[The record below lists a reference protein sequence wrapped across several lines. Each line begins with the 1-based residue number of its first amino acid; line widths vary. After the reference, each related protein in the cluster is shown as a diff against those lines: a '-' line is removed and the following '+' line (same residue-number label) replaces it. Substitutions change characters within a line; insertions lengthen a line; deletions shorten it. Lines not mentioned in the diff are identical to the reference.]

1 MKGLIILE
9 FNENFEANI
18 KAQCPPD
25 FSTNFN
31 LKASDLMNIY
41 TLHRMDKN
49 EPNFFQMEIKEFFAG
64 SFFTGFSFKHY
75 VGRPN
80 YAITAFFSNEEID
93 TDESQID
100 FNFEGM
106 LRRIVYELL
115 PKIEDENID
124 ELLKGYYIKLTNH
137 ELEPF
142 WEEYNED
149 EISQLIAL
157 PSENPKEI
165 EINDKTPEKEKE
177 IVKNI
182 YSNDEIK
189 ELEYYKLENE
199 TLKAEIESLEMLLL
213 EKVNE
218 ETDKEDIYDNS
229 TLEEWKS
236 KCEKLE
242 EYNQILSENVDKLTE
257 MSNKYQEEVKIKNKG
272 LNELKNKLESK
283 DTLID
288 ELTKKVE
295 RNSKQ
300 LEEYKRNKDDALE
313 YFQVMEV
320 LKKESK
326 ELNQENEK
334 VKKEND
340 IHLDTIADLKLKLRE
355 MKDKISTEE
364 NLQNTIKDE
373 IIDLKKDIKVLR
385 RERDH
390 YKSIIKEH
398 NLL

>member
-1 MKGLIILE
+1 MKGIIILE

-18 KAQCPPD
+18 KAQFPRD

-31 LKASDLMNIY
+31 LKASDFMNIY

-49 EPNFFQMEIKEFFAG
+49 EPNFFQMEIKEFSAG

-80 YAITAFFSNEEID
+80 YTITAFFSNEEIN
-93 TDESQID
+93 TDQSQID

-124 ELLKGYYIKLTNH
+124 ELLKEYYFKLKND

-149 EISQLIAL
+149 EISQLIPL
-157 PSENPKEI
+157 PSENPIENEI
-165 EINDKTPEKEKE
+165 DDKTPKKEAE
-177 IVKNI
+177 PITDI
-182 YSNDEIK
+182 HSDDEIK

-213 EKVNE
+213 EKVSE
-218 ETDKEDIYDNS
+218 ETDKESIYDDS
-229 TLEEWKS
+229 ILDEWKS

-257 MSNKYQEEVKIKNKG
+257 ISNKSHEEINIKTKH
-272 LNELKNKLESK
+272 LNELKNKLDSK

-288 ELTKKVE
+288 ELNKKLE
-295 RNSKQ
+295 RVSKL

-313 YFQVMEV
+313 YYQVMEV

-326 ELNQENEK
+326 ELNQDNEK
-334 VKKEND
+334 LKKEND
-340 IHLDTIADLKLKLRE
+340 IHLDTIADLKLKLRK
-355 MKDKISTEE
+355 MNDKISSEE
-364 NLQNTIKDE
+364 DLQNTIKDE

>member
-1 MKGLIILE
+1 MIILE
-9 FNENFEANI
+9 FNENFEARI
-18 KAQCPPD
+18 KTQFPPN
-25 FSTNFN
+25 FSSSFN

-49 EPNFFQMEIKEFFAG
+49 EPNFFQMEIKEFSAG
-64 SFFTGFSFKHY
+64 SFFTGFSLKHY

-80 YAITAFFSNEEID
+80 YAITAFFSNEENN
-93 TDESQID
+93 TEQSQID

-115 PKIEDENID
+115 PKIEDKNKD
-124 ELLKGYYIKLTNH
+124 DLLKEYYIKLENK

-157 PSENPKEI
+157 PSEIPI
-165 EINDKTPEKEKE
+165 ETEVNNKTPEKEVNTKT
-177 IVKNI
+177 NI
-182 YSNDEIK
+182 HSDDEIK

-213 EKVNE
+213 EKVTE
-218 ETDKEDIYDNS
+218 DTDKEDIYNDS

-236 KCEKLE
+236 KYEKLE
-242 EYNQILSENVDKLTE
+242 EYNQILSENVDKLKE
-257 MSNKYQEEVKIKNKG
+257 MSNKYQEEVKKKTKD
-272 LNELKNKLESK
+272 LNELKNRLDSK

-288 ELTKKVE
+288 ELNKKIE
-295 RNSKQ
+295 KISKQ

-313 YFQVMEV
+313 YYQVIEV
-320 LKKESK
+320 LKKESNI
-326 ELNQENEK
+326 LTQDNERL
-334 VKKEND
+334 KKDND
-340 IHLDTIADLKLKLRE
+340 IHLETIADLKLKLRE
-355 MKDKISTEE
+355 LKDKFSSEE
-364 NLQNTIKDE
+364 ALQNTIKDE